1 MWTAAQHSL
10 SLPQVMDGGEAS
22 VDDGPGDLVPLPLLL
37 SLNPA
42 ALKQVPPQLLCS
54 RNGRIK

>member
-1 MWTAAQHSL
+1 MWTVAQHSL
-10 SLPQVMDGGEAS
+10 SLLQVMDGGEAS
-22 VDDGPGDLVPLPLLL
+22 VDDGSSDLVSLPLLL

-42 ALKQVPPQLLCS
+42 ALTQVPPQLLCS